1 MEGGTVVG
9 RGGKVVAAGAGGSV
23 PAGVERVDAQG
34 KYVTP
39 GIVAAFSR
47 VGLTEVDAVTGTND
61 RSAPRTRFSAGPDLA
76 PALNPMGSPAA
87 VTPAAGVTR
96 ATLPPGGTR
105 KPFARPGAAVAQAPH
120 RAPATTT

>member
-61 RSAPRTRFSAGPDLA
+61 RSAPRTRFSAGLDIA
-76 PALNPMGSPAA
+76 PAPNPMGSPDA
-87 VTPAAGVTR
+87 VHRPSGLAR
-96 ATLPPGGTR
+96 TLDRTS
-105 KPFARPGAAVAQAPH
+105 VV
-120 RAPATTT
+120 